1 MNAIILTGSIATGKS
16 TVASLLKLYGYTII
30 SADEVAHKKLQE
42 YSKEIENI
50 FGTSD
55 RKELGKIVFNDETKR
70 KQLESFLHPKIKEYI
85 LKESEKLEEYG
96 VPYFL
101 DIPLYFETGNYNE
114 FQNVVV
120 VYTPK
125 EIQIQRLAQR
135 NNISLDEAEKL
146 VNLQI
151 NIEDKKDKATYIIDN
166 SKNLKHLQKE
176 VDKFINHLK
185 GENNEK
191 NKND

>member
-16 TVASLLKLYGYTII
+16 TVASLLRLYGYTII
-30 SADEVAHKKLQE
+30 SADEVAHKLLEE
-42 YSKEIENI
+42 YSNEIKNI

-55 RKELGKIVFNDETKR
+55 RKELGKIVFNDEKER
-70 KQLESFLHPKIKEYI
+70 KKLEAFLHPKIKKYI
-85 LKESEKLEEYG
+85 LNESNRLEKYG

-114 FQNVVV
+114 FKNVVV
-120 VYTPK
+120 IYTPK
-125 EIQIQRLAQR
+125 EIQIQRLANR

-151 NIEDKKDKATYIIDN
+151 DIEEKKDKATYIIDN
-166 SKNLKHLQKE
+166 SKDLKHLQKE
-176 VDKFINHLK
+176 VEKFINQLK
-185 GENNEK
+185 S
-191 NKND
+191 